1 MKGATMRRRVEVI
14 ESTAGQVTAELTRR
28 GIRPEDRV
36 TITIDPEQDL
46 LFRGRK
52 ESWARVVSAG
62 LTDEDIER
70 LIEEV
75 REEVRPHFE

>member
-1 MKGATMRRRVEVI
+1 MEKRPEII
-14 ESTAGQVTAELTRR
+14 ESTAGQVAAELARR

-52 ESWARVVSAG
+52 ESRARVLAAG
-62 LTDEDIER
+62 LTDDDIER
-70 LIEEV
+70 MIEEA
-75 REEVRPHFE
+75 RNEVQPQG